1 MENTSLT
8 LLNRLRQANDVDA
21 WQRLFGLYQPLLIV
35 WLRKYDVQ
43 SADADDLAQDV
54 LVSVSKNLVSFD
66 HNGRSGA
73 FRTWLRRILV
83 NRLRTFWR
91 SRDRRPPTQGNSR
104 FEERLAELED
114 EASAMSQMWNRQHD
128 LYVLKKLLELSRPGF
143 SPETWLAF
151 TRVALHG
158 ERPDFVAKEIG
169 MSLNA
174 VFIAKSRVLSKLRAE
189 AAGLVN
195 SSTPSERHRTE
206 GLQQWL
212 LVE

>member
-8 LLNRLRQANDVDA
+8 LLNRLRHASDADA

-35 WLRKYDVQ
+35 WLRKYEVQ
-43 SADADDLAQDV
+43 SADADDLAQDI
-54 LVSVSKNLVSFD
+54 LVSVSKNLVSFE

-73 FRTWLRRILV
+73 FRTWLRRMLV

-91 SRDRRPPTQGNSR
+91 SRDRRPSIQGDSSI
-104 FEERLAELED
+104 EDRLAEFED
-114 EASAMSQMWNRQHD
+114 DASAMSQLWNRQHD

-158 ERPDFVAKEIG
+158 ERPDFVAKETG

-174 VFIAKSRVLSKLRAE
+174 VFIAKSRVLNKLREE
-189 AAGLVN
+189 AAGLVE
-195 SSTPSERHRTE
+195 STWKFPEPS
-206 GLQQWL
+206 
-212 LVE
+212 

>member
-8 LLNRLRQANDVDA
+8 LLNRLRHASDADA

-35 WLRKYDVQ
+35 WLRKYEVQ
-43 SADADDLAQDV
+43 SADADDLAQDI
-54 LVSVSKNLVSFD
+54 LVSVSKNLVSFE

-73 FRTWLRRILV
+73 FRTWLRRMLV

-91 SRDRRPPTQGNSR
+91 SRDRRPPTQGDSSI
-104 FEERLAELED
+104 EDRLAEFED
-114 EASAMSQMWNRQHD
+114 DASDMSQFWNRQHD

-158 ERPDFVAKEIG
+158 ERADFVAKETG

-174 VFIAKSRVLSKLRAE
+174 VFIAKSRVLNKLRKE
-189 AAGLVN
+189 AAGLVE
-195 SSTPSERHRTE
+195 STWKFPEPS
-206 GLQQWL
+206 
-212 LVE
+212 

>member
-8 LLNRLRQANDVDA
+8 LLNRLRHASDADA

-35 WLRKYDVQ
+35 WLRKYEVQ
-43 SADADDLAQDV
+43 SADADDLAQDI
-54 LVSVSKNLVSFD
+54 LVSVSKNLVSFE

-73 FRTWLRRILV
+73 FRTWLRRMLV

-91 SRDRRPPTQGNSR
+91 SRDRRPPIQGDSSI
-104 FEERLAELED
+104 EDRLAEFED
-114 EASAMSQMWNRQHD
+114 DASAMSQLWNRQHD

-158 ERPDFVAKEIG
+158 ERADFVAKETG

-174 VFIAKSRVLSKLRAE
+174 VFIAKSRVLNKLREE
-189 AAGLVN
+189 AAGLVE
-195 SSTPSERHRTE
+195 STWKFPEPS
-206 GLQQWL
+206 
-212 LVE
+212 